1 LSKHVDGITTEKQ
14 KQHANLLLYYNSFF
28 RDVRTIDSELA
39 KNARNILSSTPDRFY
54 KSRAQCRILYF
65 RGASKS
71 WGGNKVK
78 EEHTR
83 KGKKKDKVGI
93 I

>member
-1 LSKHVDGITTEKQ
+1 MQIY
-14 KQHANLLLYYNSFF
+14 YYNSYF
-28 RDVRTIDSELA
+28 RVVRTLDSELA